1 MRALL
6 VFLFSAVALPG
17 VCCAQPYFAP
27 GQTDPKPEG
36 KTWVAVE
43 SMSDEFDGEKL
54 DSKKW
59 HGDPKAKGW
68 GWLGRPP
75 GLFKEDSITLE
86 DGMMNVTVG
95 VLDQPVT
102 INGNEFKY
110 HGAIVRSV
118 APGRVGD
125 FFECRMKAN
134 HTEMSSTFWLITPIG
149 VNPRQELDIQE
160 CVGKTSDLTKP
171 WGRNWN
177 QIFHSNTIVHFPGKP
192 EERIQVQNST
202 KPETENWEKFYI
214 YSAWWKSKREIQFF
228 LDGKLQYTLDPTVD
242 WDKPA
247 YIQMAIET
255 YDWNPVP
262 EDGGL
267 IASSPLAERKTQ
279 YDWVRTWRL
288 K

>member
-1 MRALL
+1 MRSLL
-6 VFLFSAVALPG
+6 VFLLSIAAMPS
-17 VCCAQPYFAP
+17 VCVAQPYFAP
-27 GQTDPKPEG
+27 GQADPKPSD
-36 KTWVAVE
+36 KTWVPVE

-59 HGDPKAKGW
+59 NGDPKAKGW

-86 DGMMNVTVG
+86 DGMMNIAVG
-95 VLDQPVT
+95 VLEKPVT
-102 INGNEFKY
+102 INGDEFKY
-110 HGAIVRSV
+110 YGAIIRSV
-118 APGRVGD
+118 APGQVGD
-125 FFECRMKAN
+125 FFECRMKAS
-134 HTEMSSTFWLITPIG
+134 HTEMSSTFWLITPHGI
-149 VNPRQELDIQE
+149 NPRLELDIQE
-160 CVGKTSDLTKP
+160 CVGKTSELTKP

-177 QIFHSNTIVHFPGKP
+177 QIFHSNTIVHFPGAHEK
-192 EERIQVQNST
+192 RIQIQNST
-202 KPETENWEKFYI
+202 KPETENWEKFYV
-214 YSAWWKSKREIQFF
+214 YSAWWKSPREIQFF
-228 LDGKLQYTLDPTVD
+228 LDGKFQYSLDPTVD
-242 WDKPA
+242 WDQPA

-267 IASSPLAERKTQ
+267 IASSPLEERQTQ